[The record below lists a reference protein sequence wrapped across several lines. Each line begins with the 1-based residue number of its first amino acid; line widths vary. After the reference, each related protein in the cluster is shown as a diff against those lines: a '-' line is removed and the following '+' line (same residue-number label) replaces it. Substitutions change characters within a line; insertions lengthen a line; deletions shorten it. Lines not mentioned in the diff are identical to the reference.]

1 MITLFARS
9 IHLITPSDISDQDE
23 DPDGDAGDTDST
35 VDNRIVVTL
44 TPGEVDEEN
53 NFVDA
58 APPTGT
64 PTGSPTKAPTAAAVV
79 TGSPTSSPTSSPT
92 PMLKGCI
99 KGAVTDDRTGEG
111 LEGATIKLLD
121 SSDNEIMTTSTD
133 ANGNYEFT
141 DVPEGTYTVQEMNP
155 PGYPDDVGATEVA
168 VMIDSEA
175 CKEGVD
181 FTDGAPTG
189 SPTKAPVA
197 PTNSP
202 TRSPTISNTAAISGT
217 VKNTS
222 NVGLPAA
229 VVELLDSSG
238 NVIETTNPDSNGFY
252 EFVNLE
258 PGDYIVRE
266 INPSDYPIDISDQDE
281 DPDGDAGDTDS
292 TVDNRIVVTLTP
304 GEVDEE
310 NNFVD
315 AAAPTFAPT
324 LSPVATGSPTA
335 SPTATETGT
344 VTGVIY
350 EDTNGNGVK
359 DTEEDGIPNVEVV
372 ITDSNGDSQTV
383 TTDSNGE
390 YTAVVPPGVTVID
403 IDETTLPPDA
413 ERTEG
418 TDPTSVDVPSGGTA
432 SDIDGFQF
440 PTGAPSRAPVSAGPP
455 GGLEATSSPAP
466 SGSPSESPSR
476 SPAPTTPGTAPPTSS
491 PAPSASP
498 TGSPTGTVTG
508 VVFEDTD
515 GNGMKDPGEDG
526 IPGVE
531 VVITD
536 SNGDPQTVTTDSNGE
551 YTAVV
556 PPGPT
561 VVDVDETTLP
571 DPDST
576 QTAGTDPTS
585 FDVPPGE
592 TVSDFDGFQSPT
604 GTPTGSPTKAPIATG
619 SPTASPTATETGA
632 VTGVVYEDTN
642 GNGVKDPEEDGIP
655 DVEVVITDSN
665 GDPQTVTTDSNGE
678 YSAVVPPG
686 PTVIDVDETTLPPD
700 ATQDCRN
707 GPYECGCSFW
717 WNCL

>member
-1 MITLFARS
+1 M
-9 IHLITPSDISDQDE
+9 DE

-35 VDNRIVVTL
+35 VDNLIAVTL

-155 PGYPDDVGATEVA
+155 PGYPDDVGATEEA

-266 INPSDYPIDISDQDE
+266 INPSDYPI
-281 DPDGDAGDTDS
+281 GH
-292 TVDNRIVVTLTP
+292 
-304 GEVDEE
+304 
-310 NNFVD
+310 
-315 AAAPTFAPT
+315 
-324 LSPVATGSPTA
+324 
-335 SPTATETGT
+335 
-344 VTGVIY
+344 
-350 EDTNGNGVK
+350 
-359 DTEEDGIPNVEVV
+359 
-372 ITDSNGDSQTV
+372 
-383 TTDSNGE
+383 
-390 YTAVVPPGVTVID
+390 
-403 IDETTLPPDA
+403 
-413 ERTEG
+413 
-418 TDPTSVDVPSGGTA
+418 
-432 SDIDGFQF
+432 
-440 PTGAPSRAPVSAGPP
+440 
-455 GGLEATSSPAP
+455 
-466 SGSPSESPSR
+466 
-476 SPAPTTPGTAPPTSS
+476 
-491 PAPSASP
+491 
-498 TGSPTGTVTG
+498 
-508 VVFEDTD
+508 
-515 GNGMKDPGEDG
+515 
-526 IPGVE
+526 
-531 VVITD
+531 
-536 SNGDPQTVTTDSNGE
+536 
-551 YTAVV
+551 
-556 PPGPT
+556 
-561 VVDVDETTLP
+561 
-571 DPDST
+571 
-576 QTAGTDPTS
+576 
-585 FDVPPGE
+585 
-592 TVSDFDGFQSPT
+592 
-604 GTPTGSPTKAPIATG
+604 
-619 SPTASPTATETGA
+619 
-632 VTGVVYEDTN
+632 
-642 GNGVKDPEEDGIP
+642 
-655 DVEVVITDSN
+655 
-665 GDPQTVTTDSNGE
+665 
-678 YSAVVPPG
+678 
-686 PTVIDVDETTLPPD
+686 
-700 ATQDCRN
+700 
-707 GPYECGCSFW
+707 
-717 WNCL
+717 